1 MCYHPDST
9 KERSRKI
16 QQLARGHGAEAWLS
30 WQARVALLPFLA
42 LTTRLPTLK
51 CTSSQCPKVPTWSNR
66 VSLLIVAYS
75 PLRAFFSSSPFFPS
89 LDCQTLTLFLESIS
103 LDPHDPPPGYCWPC
117 VPFFRQT
124 QEKQISKVTKLH
136 DLGNNYS
143 LHRSLSLLG
152 THATLHQHIYVYVK
166 SFLDRKSIH
175 LCTLS
180 IVSSA
185 YC

>member
-136 DLGNNYS
+136 DWG
-143 LHRSLSLLG
+143 
-152 THATLHQHIYVYVK
+152 II
-166 SFLDRKSIH
+166 IH
-175 LCTLS
+175 FIGVFPYWVPMPRRTSMFMCTS
-180 IVSSA
+180 KVF
-185 YC
+185 